1 MKKTVLSITL
11 ILGAQCLGSIAY
23 AQTLGPNQTFG
34 YGNNQILTFTYGQSF
49 DCVDQPG
56 FDLNYNGIPAESDP
70 SEFQVP
76 ICQAGIQPNIGPAGP
91 ASKAATEP
99 IYVLIP
105 MFSVNNDQNPN
116 DAISC
121 TGVVAGTN
129 CGPAL
134 GSTLISLFG
143 YLPEGFKQTPLV
155 YTQCPE
161 PNSPAGTCTMH
172 SSRVDLGLALEQLG
186 LLPPPPANFFAPLPN
201 HSHVLLT
208 SDLNDPAIWWE
219 VIPVLVM
226 TASDF
231 PSQDGTSGITSKA
244 KLEAA
249 EQAGA
254 AIQVPSNFFL
264 FFSSTTGG
272 KMQMSDM
279 QHMHMQ

>member
-1 MKKTVLSITL
+1 MKTTVLSISL
-11 ILGAQCLGSIAY
+11 LLGSAAF
-23 AQTLGPNQTFG
+23 AQQLAPNQTYG
-34 YGNNQILTFTYGQSF
+34 YGDNQILTFTYGQSF

-56 FDLNYNGIPAESDP
+56 SDLNYNGIPAESDP
-70 SEFQVP
+70 SEFQIP
-76 ICQAGIQPNIGPAGP
+76 ICQAGFQPSIGPAGP
-91 ASKAATEP
+91 ASKAPTEP
-99 IYVLIP
+99 IFVLIP
-105 MFSVNNDQNPN
+105 MFSVNDDQNPN

-143 YLPEGFKQTPLV
+143 SLPEAFKATPLV
-155 YTQCPE
+155 YTQCPD
-161 PNSPAGTCTMH
+161 PNSPPGTCTMH
-172 SSRVDLGLALEQLG
+172 ASRVDLGLALEELG

-226 TASDF
+226 NATDW
-231 PSQDGTSGITSKA
+231 PSQDGTTGITSKA
-244 KLEAA
+244 KLDAA

-264 FFSSTTGG
+264 FFSSASGG

-279 QHMHMQ
+279 SNMHMPMK